1 MGVERTGAPIQA
13 FLRVAKDEILNR
25 SNIYNPNLVVVFDE
39 TKVKAL
45 PIHYKT
51 LEYFE
56 NFVTENIL
64 SKFKVDINNLGC
76 VDSFSFQ
83 Y

>member
-1 MGVERTGAPIQA
+1 M
-13 FLRVAKDEILNR
+13 NR
-25 SNIYNPNLVVVFDE
+25 RFIIELFDE

-45 PIHYKT
+45 SIHYKK